1 MRMRMGVVAAVPR
14 ARAIM
19 ATAGVLWALPIV
31 MADGRID
38 TDPVFAGSA
47 MIAIVIAAALG
58 ADIGR
63 LAVAADEPV
72 AAIGLWAGVS
82 QGDHTAGFPDAPA
95 AVVFRDAFV
104 SATAGL
110 TERAD
115 ERLAGAIVTADIA
128 LRAIRIAAA
137 LGIRAL
143 SDVVADRATEAVV
156 IGTALGAI
164 RAFIAVTTAELTLGA
179 VGNDGAH
186 VGDAVDARAEGR
198 RIRDAVTDVTALAT
212 GNPGTAAADPII
224 QVDAHAAFAFLAGC
238 AGADAGAAVADV
250 APFAV
255 GVIAALRADAAGAA
269 VRITVRG
276 IGTEKLVRTHT
287 LLAGRRFAFVIERAV
302 IEHSLRRTGCALS
315 AGAVEARCGDRDAN
329 RSPEESLDRRTS
341 RGSPRE
347 CPGQGIKSSIVHEPF
362 TPFPAACRK
371 NACIT
376 SCTGGVQ
383 APYLHPI

>member
-1 MRMRMGVVAAVPR
+1 MRMRMRMVAAVPR

-47 MIAIVIAAALG
+47 VVAIVIAAALG

-72 AAIGLWAGVS
+72 AAIGLWAGVR
-82 QGDHTAGFPDAPA
+82 QGDHTAGFPDVPA

-179 VGNDGAH
+179 VGNNGAH
-186 VGDAVDARAEGR
+186 V
-198 RIRDAVTDVTALAT
+198 
-212 GNPGTAAADPII
+212 
-224 QVDAHAAFAFLAGC
+224 
-238 AGADAGAAVADV
+238 
-250 APFAV
+250 
-255 GVIAALRADAAGAA
+255 
-269 VRITVRG
+269 
-276 IGTEKLVRTHT
+276 
-287 LLAGRRFAFVIERAV
+287 
-302 IEHSLRRTGCALS
+302 
-315 AGAVEARCGDRDAN
+315 
-329 RSPEESLDRRTS
+329 
-341 RGSPRE
+341 
-347 CPGQGIKSSIVHEPF
+347 
-362 TPFPAACRK
+362 
-371 NACIT
+371 
-376 SCTGGVQ
+376 
-383 APYLHPI
+383 